1 MPLETDR
8 LLAWVSPCGGL
19 LDYSSLDPGG
29 PPRPVLRRAVPAPA
43 EPGWL
48 AAEVA
53 LDADTGAETRLLDR
67 TPVSARLAVGGLVI
81 RYELTDAG
89 LVIATAGSA
98 TGSLRVRLDVW
109 TPASAVAPRA
119 GTPAPET
126 SAEGELGW
134 ALSTPVSLLVLP
146 GPFDAPG

>member
-1 MPLETDR
+1 MPLETER

-19 LDYSSLDPGG
+19 LDYSSLDGGG

-53 LDADTGAETRLLDR
+53 LDEHAGARLLDR
-67 TPVSARLAVGGLVI
+67 TPVSARLAVGALVI
-81 RYELTDAG
+81 RYELTGAG
-89 LVIATAGSA
+89 LVIGTAGSA
-98 TGSLRVRLDVW
+98 EGSLRVRLDVW
-109 TPASAVAPRA
+109 TPASAVVPRE

-134 ALSTPVSLLVLP
+134 SLSAPISMLILP
-146 GPFDAPG
+146 GPFGVPG

>member
-53 LDADTGAETRLLDR
+53 LDEHAQARLLDR
-67 TPVSARLAVGGLVI
+67 TPVSARLAVGSLVI

-98 TGSLRVRLDVW
+98 TGSLRVRLDVR

-119 GTPAPET
+119 GTPAAET

-134 ALSTPVSLLVLP
+134 SLSTPVSLLVLP